1 MFMPFYCIFFSIMRL
16 YLDVWMCLLETLV
29 CFLWSLG
36 LLALTLRL
44 ISNLFYVLCFE
55 IPYEILA
62 SMSWFRFE
70 IHFGP
75 PMHVNSLIETW
86 NAVFM
91 DSFCS
96 YPVLCFV
103 TSFCS
108 WNSQIPSPW
117 GKALV
122 WRGKQRKTGWLKRK
136 NRQALSNIGN
146 FVIVKR
152 VEGKP

>member
-1 MFMPFYCIFFSIMRL
+1 
-16 YLDVWMCLLETLV
+16 MCLLETLV

-117 GKALV
+117 GKTLTSDFSSSYMKFPRLITCRCIKSQYIQIILFLREHLSTEMYALPTLLL
-122 WRGKQRKTGWLKRK
+122 RHI
-136 NRQALSNIGN
+136 IGL
-146 FVIVKR
+146 
-152 VEGKP
+152 

>member
-1 MFMPFYCIFFSIMRL
+1 
-16 YLDVWMCLLETLV
+16 MCLLETLV